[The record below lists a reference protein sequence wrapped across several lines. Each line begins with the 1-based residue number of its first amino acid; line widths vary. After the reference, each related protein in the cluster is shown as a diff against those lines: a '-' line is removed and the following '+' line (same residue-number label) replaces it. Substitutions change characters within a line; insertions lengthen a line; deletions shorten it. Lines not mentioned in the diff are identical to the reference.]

1 MSCPPGMI
9 LNPRSLRCVKATGRV
24 AKDLVRHGNIGEL
37 DVGYYAAAATAPR
50 ARRVT
55 LRAPRAP
62 SAEPNYRSL
71 AGAFGV
77 GAAGRTAAIPALGAL
92 FAAPAAA
99 APKPAAPRRAAAIP
113 ELTGA
118 EPCPPGTMR
127 NPRTRRCIK
136 ITGRTY
142 KRLAAPAVATPAV
155 ATAAPA
161 VATAAPAVAA
171 PAPIGVPLRSPAPRP
186 VYRVATRAA
195 TAGAVRTSSESSTR
209 LPVGSA
215 APAPIGDRNTI
226 LEWATTNCDNARD
239 PLTNTI
245 FAASG
250 LETLQ
255 RMVRTHD
262 GVCTLGPALH
272 SHVAA
277 AHRTGQ
283 IATLPADPSSHM
295 TLDDFKALRNIMRRE
310 DPGYKIP
317 GRRRQPP
324 PPTWQLYIASDT
336 RSGPGY
342 ATVMYVDTNKG
353 RVTPYG
359 VEYPPESVRVDLGF
373 IPVSV
378 SGPALCS
385 PKTVSELIAHL
396 ADNNKLLV
404 PVAGGW
410 KAVGGFPYKKS
421 YWDIDS
427 AARLSRLCQ
436 DLAKIVAS
444 PI

>member
-1 MSCPPGMI
+1 MI

-37 DVGYYAAAATAPR
+37 DVGYYAAAAAAPR

-62 SAEPNYRSL
+62 AAEPNYRSL

-92 FAAPAAA
+92 FATPVAAA
-99 APKPAAPRRAAAIP
+99 APKPIAPRRVAAIP

-118 EPCPPGTMR
+118 EPCPPGTTR

-136 ITGRTY
+136 MTGRTY
-142 KRLAAPAVATPAV
+142 KRLV
-155 ATAAPA
+155 
-161 VATAAPAVAA
+161 A
-171 PAPIGVPLRSPAPRP
+171 PAPAAAIAPVPAPTGLPIRSPAPRP
-186 VYRVATRAA
+186 VYRVATRVAA
-195 TAGAVRTSSESSTR
+195 RTSSESSTR

-215 APAPIGDRNTI
+215 APAPIGDRTTI

-272 SHVAA
+272 GHVAT
-277 AHRTGQ
+277 AHRAGQ

-295 TLDDFKALRNIMRRE
+295 TLDDFKALRDIMRRE

-324 PPTWQLYIASDT
+324 PPTWQLYIASDA
-336 RSGPGY
+336 RSGPDY

-353 RVTPYG
+353 HVTPYG
-359 VEYPPESVRVDLGF
+359 IEYPPESVRVDLGF
-373 IPVSV
+373 IPTSV
-378 SGPALCS
+378 SGSALCS

-421 YWDIDS
+421 YWDIDR

>member
-1 MSCPPGMI
+1 MV

-24 AKDLVRHGNIGEL
+24 AKELVRRGNIGEL
-37 DVGYYAAAATAPR
+37 DVGYYAAAAPAAP
-50 ARRVT
+50 RRVT
-55 LRAPRAP
+55 LRAPRA
-62 SAEPNYRSL
+62 AEPNYRSL
-71 AGAFGV
+71 AGAFGA
-77 GAAGRTAAIPALGAL
+77 GGAGRTAAIPALGAL

-99 APKPAAPRRAAAIP
+99 AAPPQPAAPRRAVAVP

-118 EPCPPGTMR
+118 EPCPPGTIR
-127 NPRTRRCIK
+127 NPSTRRCIK
-136 ITGRTY
+136 LTGRTY
-142 KRLAAPAVATPAV
+142 KRLAAPAAPAV
-155 ATAAPA
+155 ATPAPA
-161 VATAAPAVAA
+161 VATAAPA
-171 PAPIGVPLRSPAPRP
+171 PAPRP

-195 TAGAVRTSSESSTR
+195 TVAARTSSESSTR

-215 APAPIGDRNTI
+215 APAPIGDRATI

-245 FAASG
+245 FAAAG

-272 SHVAA
+272 THVAT

-283 IATLPADPSSHM
+283 IATLPADPSTHM
-295 TLDDFKALRNIMRRE
+295 TLDDFKALRDIMRRE

-324 PPTWQLYIASDT
+324 PPTWQLYIASDA
-336 RSGPGY
+336 RSGPDY

-359 VEYPPESVRVDLGF
+359 IEYPPESVRVDLGF

-410 KAVGGFPYKKS
+410 KPVGGFPYKKS
-421 YWDIDS
+421 YWEIDR